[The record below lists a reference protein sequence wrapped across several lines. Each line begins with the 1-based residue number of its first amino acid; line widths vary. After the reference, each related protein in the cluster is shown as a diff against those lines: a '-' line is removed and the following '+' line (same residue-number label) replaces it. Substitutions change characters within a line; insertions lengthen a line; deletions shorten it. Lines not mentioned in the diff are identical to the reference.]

1 MIWVNTCTGANWNPS
16 WTFKFATCWL
26 LWFDQLLWDCLI
38 SFITF
43 DYFGKDQLFSF
54 VPWRP
59 SLCFCALGKSVSCMI
74 WHFLDFDQI
83 GTIGA
88 FLDSNIFNGTNFFQ
102 RWRCAWKLS
111 IQKVN
116 SYEPRYYCSC
126 LKSWTKLLDQDGGK
140 HFRREPLD
148 LPSRGLV
155 WERAGWERHFYL
167 FYFSLWLFCI
177 LWLSPQVIGY
187 LERGTAV
194 QKFCAKLKPER
205 KTMLVITMHQRPF
218 CELWASGQ
226 RLLDTLCGLFE
237 PPRQV
242 RRELMLIVWQR
253 ALSGKNSF
261 DGSVDIR
268 WDQVRVSVDH

>member
-1 MIWVNTCTGANWNPS
+1 MIWDNTCTGANWNPS

-59 SLCFCALGKSVSCMI
+59 SLCFCALGKSISCMI

-102 RWRCAWKLS
+102 RWPCAWKLS

-126 LKSWTKLLDQDGGK
+126 LNSWTKLLDQDGGK
-140 HFRREPLD
+140 HFRRQPLD
-148 LPSRGLV
+148 LPSGGLV
-155 WERAGWERHFYL
+155 WERTGWGRHFYL

-177 LWLSPQVIGY
+177 LWLSP
-187 LERGTAV
+187 
-194 QKFCAKLKPER
+194 
-205 KTMLVITMHQRPF
+205 
-218 CELWASGQ
+218 
-226 RLLDTLCGLFE
+226 
-237 PPRQV
+237 
-242 RRELMLIVWQR
+242 
-253 ALSGKNSF
+253 
-261 DGSVDIR
+261 
-268 WDQVRVSVDH
+268 